1 MADNVLITPAS
12 RKIDFYDA
20 SNNVDAT
27 IELNSSGDLVITNP
41 GGDISLG
48 DTTADVY
55 IGDGTNNID
64 IVFEQNGEI
73 RGLTGVT
80 LTLGQTDSTVAVNAL
95 SFVIN
100 SNTTIR
106 DPNNTD
112 NYMLM
117 YIESGTTNIADSFA
131 DTTTAKKYIY
141 FSNPDG
147 SNDPGYI
154 MHETSD
160 SETNEGV
167 LHLVPTDDNGE
178 GDYVSIHGTNDP
190 DVIKLHTS
198 GLIETAGYRLELKSG
213 SSSVYINDSVEITGA
228 LTANGGNGTAGQ
240 VLKTSGSGIYWSTI
254 STPSNTSLSSASWA
268 DANNTLTFTRA
279 DATTTDVQIS
289 FSEYVNPANT
299 STSSA
304 TYTDANTTLTFTR
317 ANATTYDVDLSSVGG
332 LPPSIDIQNTTGTA
346 TGSGSN
352 AIAIGAGATANG
364 VDAIGV
370 GPGTRAFGNQS
381 IAIGSGSMFLQR
393 DDSTGQ
399 IAIGYDV
406 ATFDVSDRTDYAIA
420 MGYAAYA
427 QAQSAIS
434 IGTSTSAVGYNAISI
449 GKSAYTSS
457 NDSIAIGTSA
467 KTQSGVNGGVAV
479 GWFANAAASN
489 GVAIGSY
496 SKVTGTEGLAVG
508 RGATAIQGVAIGDG
522 SNTNNGTAVGQSAN
536 AYATGG
542 VAVGIGARATGQ
554 MAVSVGDGAYTTSAF
569 AVCLGNETD
578 TLATYGVSIGANSR
592 VQATANGAV
601 ALGWLA
607 NANIANTVTLGSPV
621 HDVQINRAFY
631 ANGGVGTSGQI
642 LYSAGSAANA
652 YWADA
657 PSGGGGGGAS
667 VSVSTSPPGSPSAG
681 DLWWDSDQ
689 GVLRIYY
696 ADPDSNQW
704 VDAVPQG
711 TGGGGG
717 GGSLSS
723 LSDVTITSLQNNDL
737 LKYNSTA
744 AEWQNTNLGISIAPT
759 ISIIGST
766 IYGST
771 GVLANVTNHATYD
784 MPAYFAEVR
793 YANGTVLIQNSSITK
808 DTANGEIIFTAPS
821 VANTYNLV
829 TKTQDFGDLESEETV
844 TSFTV
849 TALPSARYY
858 RLSGSG
864 GSAHGMVTDWKL
876 YTGGSRTGTK
886 WPTSYMTSN
895 TTPSPFVAS
904 GSGNYSGTNYEPW
917 RSFDTSTGTGFW
929 NLGLSSTYSNWYL
942 TIDLGSNVS
951 IVSAEVLFHPSYYG
965 GTQTLTIEGSTT
977 GNFSG
982 EEFTLSSNTS
992 SSGGPWY
999 FN

>member
-12 RKIDFYDA
+12 RKIDFFDS

-48 DTTADVY
+48 DTTADVF
-55 IGDGTNNID
+55 IGDGTNNVD

-106 DPNNTD
+106 DPDNTD

-147 SNDPGYI
+147 SNDPGFI

-198 GLIETAGYRLELKSG
+198 GLIETASSYRLELKSG

-228 LTANGGNGTAGQ
+228 LTANGGNGSSGQ

-254 STPSNTSLSSASWA
+254 STPANTSLSSASWA

-279 DATTTDVQIS
+279 DSSTTDVNISFSEYVNPANTSVSSASWADANNTLTFTRADSSTFNTQISFSEYVNPANTSLSSASWADANNTLTFTRADSSTTDVNIS

-304 TYTDANTTLTFTR
+304 AYSNANTTLTLTR
-317 ANATTYDVDLSSVGG
+317 ADASTFDVSLSTINQLPSTISVE
-332 LPPSIDIQNTTGTA
+332 NTTGDANANGT
-346 TGSGSN
+346 N
-352 AIAIGAGATANG
+352 AIAIGANSAALL
-364 VDAIGV
+364 
-370 GPGTRAFGNQS
+370 GNS
-381 IAIGSGSMFLQR
+381 IAIGVNAHSPTSFN
-393 DDSTGQ
+393 T
-399 IAIGYDV
+399 IAIGPN
-406 ATFDVSDRTDYAIA
+406 AN
-420 MGYAAYA
+420 AAY
-427 QAQSAIS
+427 S
-434 IGTSTSAVGYNAISI
+434 GCL
-449 GKSAYTSS
+449 
-457 NDSIAIGTSA
+457 AIGTSA
-467 KTQSGVNGGVAV
+467 L
-479 GWFANAAASN
+479 ANTFSF
-489 GVAIGSY
+489 AIGQNARA
-496 SKVTGTEGLAVG
+496 TAGLALFG
-508 RGATAIQGVAIGDG
+508 GMALGAGANCIGTYG
-522 SNTNNGTAVGQSAN
+522 MAFGQSAN
-536 AYATGG
+536 SQNNYAQSVGFAATAFGPQSLAIG
-542 VAVGIGARATGQ
+542 AFSNAVGGNT
-554 MAVSVGDGAYTTSAF
+554 VTVGYNANA
-569 AVCLGNETD
+569 
-578 TLATYGVSIGANSR
+578 GVG
-592 VQATANGAV
+592 GAV
-601 ALGWLA
+601 ALGYLA
-607 NANIANTVTLGSPV
+607 NAQIANTVTLGSPV

-631 ANGGVGTSGQI
+631 ANGGVGTAGQI
-642 LYSAGSAANA
+642 LYSAGSGANA

-657 PSGGGGGGAS
+657 PSGGGGGA
-667 VSVSTSPPGSPSAG
+667 SVSTSPPGSPSDG

-717 GGSLSS
+717 GGALGD
-723 LSDVTITSLQNNDL
+723 LSDVSITSVQNNDL

-744 AEWQNTNLGISIAPT
+744 GEWQNTNLGISVAPT
-759 ISIIGST
+759 VVILTSPLYVAGAAS
-766 IYGST
+766 
-771 GVLANVTNHATYD
+771 ANITNHATYD
-784 MPAYFAEVR
+784 APAYFAELR
-793 YANGTVLIQNSSITK
+793 YSNGTVLIQNSSITK
-808 DTANGEIIFTAPS
+808 DNVNGKLSFTAPS
-821 VANTYNLV
+821 TANTYKLF
-829 TKTQDFGDLESEETV
+829 TKTQDFGDLESEETE
-844 TSFTV
+844 TTV
-849 TALPSARYY
+849 TVSALPPARYY
-858 RLSGSG
+858 RLTGSG
-864 GSAHGMVTDWKL
+864 GSTHTMVQELDY
-876 YTGGSRTGTK
+876 YTGSGQTGSIE
-886 WPTSYMTSN
+886 PSSAMTSN
-895 TTPSPFVAS
+895 TAPSPYVATS
-904 GSGNYSGTNYEPW
+904 SGNYNSTSYYPF
-917 RSFDTSTGTGFW
+917 RSFDNSTGAGWW
-929 NLGLSSTYSNWYL
+929 NLGLSSTYSNWWL
-942 TIDLGSNVS
+942 QIDLGSNTT
-951 IVSAEVLFHPSYYG
+951 ILSAKATLNSSYYG
-965 GTQTLTIEGSTT
+965 GAQTLSIQGSTS
-977 GNFSG
+977 GAFAG
-982 EEFTLSSNTS
+982 EEFTLASVSIS
-992 SSGGPWY
+992 AGGVI
-999 FN
+999 NIN